1 VQIAP
6 DGRSA
11 SLTQNGATI
20 SARILS
26 PPNGRFAIASTEM
39 PPPQA
44 PNKGITNLVVRLPQ
58 QTVSQTIAVLFARPE
73 DRVTP
78 PLRPLHTWR

>member
-1 VQIAP
+1 MQ
-6 DGRSA
+6 
-11 SLTQNGATI
+11 
-20 SARILS
+20 
-26 PPNGRFAIASTEM
+26 
-39 PPPQA
+39 PPQA

-78 PLRPLHTWR
+78 PLRQLHTWR